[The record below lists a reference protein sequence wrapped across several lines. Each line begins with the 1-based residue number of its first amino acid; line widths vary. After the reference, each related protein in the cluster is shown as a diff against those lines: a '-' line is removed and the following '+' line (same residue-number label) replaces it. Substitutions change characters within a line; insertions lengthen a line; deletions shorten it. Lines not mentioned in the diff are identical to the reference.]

1 MSVFS
6 DRLKSLRGATPQSQ
20 FAAELGMKQ
29 QQYAR
34 YEKGVTVPS
43 VDVLATICRVHAC
56 SADWLLG
63 IDRASSS
70 VDERERVGAESRG
83 SGAVMPASGCRD
95 SRQSRSPQV
104 PGELPQCAR
113 CPHRKLADKMRKM
126 LGGG

>member
-6 DRLKSLRGATPQSQ
+6 DRLKSLRGPTPQSQ

-43 VDVLATICRVHAC
+43 VDVLATICRIHAC

-63 IDRASSS
+63 IDKSRPALS
-70 VDERERVGAESRG
+70 VIGNGNAVAQGTGAK
-83 SGAVMPASGCRD
+83 AVATVKCE
-95 SRQSRSPQV
+95 
-104 PGELPQCAR
+104 PGELPQCEK
-113 CPHRKLADKMRKM
+113 CPIKKRLAKIERAMSGK
-126 LGGG
+126 